1 VDHNPKNPHDQ
12 YSEKSRKCSDIKET
26 NSKMLKK
33 QNTRSSEEQ
42 TKTQKRM
49 RTKDPEL
56 LTESTRKNKKAGRT
70 DQIFFK
76 QPNQL

>member
-1 VDHNPKNPHDQ
+1 
-12 YSEKSRKCSDIKET
+12 
-26 NSKMLKK
+26 
-33 QNTRSSEEQ
+33 
-42 TKTQKRM
+42 M